1 MQINAV
7 IFEAICRL
15 YSGGLAEE
23 VIIIEFWSRNN
34 IDDYIIKEYEPLS
47 IAIWRAVHR
56 SKLFLLALE
65 EQCRNSA
72 MTQVISKQSN

>member
-1 MQINAV
+1 MQNNAV

-47 IAIWRAVHR
+47 IAI
-56 SKLFLLALE
+56 
-65 EQCRNSA
+65 
-72 MTQVISKQSN
+72 

>member
-1 MQINAV
+1 MQNNAV

-34 IDDYIIKEYEPLS
+34 IDDYIIKEHETLS
-47 IAIWRAVHR
+47 VAIRRAVHR

-65 EQCRNSA
+65 EQCGSSA
-72 MTQVISKQSN
+72 TTQVICKQSN